1 VAEDDGVVGTVDC
14 VVLPNATRDA
24 AHRFYEAQGF
34 TPVAQGFRR
43 YLQRFPSHRALTATS
58 RAAVIVAPVTALAQL
73 DIGSLDIDT
82 PTCEAGDNWCRTVLE
97 LTGNQW
103 LASSADWLISKPVTI
118 LFILLVA
125 AVIRAVA
132 RRLIDRL
139 TRVNGGGKIPAMLR
153 PLKER
158 APQALGTLLSERRAQ
173 RAKTIGSVFKSITS
187 VLVFGTAFM
196 MILAELGVDL
206 APVLASAGILG
217 VAIGFGAQNVVKDF
231 LSGVFMMLEDQYGVG
246 DVVDVGEA
254 SGTVEAVG
262 LRITTMRDVN
272 GTVWYVRNGEILRVG
287 NSSQGFAVAVVDVPI
302 GYGADVEQATEIID
316 RVSTEV
322 TDNEPVSNDVLEPPE
337 VLGVERVSAAEG
349 IMLRLTVKVRP
360 GRQWAVQ
367 RSLRARIVA
376 AFEDAGIQGPVV
388 RGFPNGE

>member
-1 VAEDDGVVGTVDC
+1 VTV
-14 VVLPNATRDA
+14 
-24 AHRFYEAQGF
+24 
-34 TPVAQGFRR
+34 
-43 YLQRFPSHRALTATS
+43 
-58 RAAVIVAPVTALAQL
+58 LAQL
-73 DIGSLDIDT
+73 TL
-82 PTCEAGDNWCRTVLE
+82 EAPGCDPADQWCNAVLN
-97 LTGNQW
+97 LTGNEW
-103 LASSADWLISKPVTI
+103 LASSADWLVAKPLTI

-125 AVIRAVA
+125 VVIRAVA

-139 TRVNGGGKIPAMLR
+139 ARANSGGKLPAMLR

-158 APQALGTLLSERRAQ
+158 APQALGTILSERRAQ

-187 VLVFGTAFM
+187 VIVFGTAFM
-196 MILAELGVDL
+196 MILAELGVNL

-302 GYGADVEQATEIID
+302 GYGADVEQATDIID
-316 RVSTEV
+316 RVATEL
-322 TDNEPVSNDVLEPPE
+322 TDNLPISDDVLEPPE

-349 IMLRLTVKVRP
+349 ITLRLTVKVRP

-367 RSLRARIVA
+367 RSLRARIMA
-376 AFEDAGIQGPVV
+376 AFEDGGIQGPVV
-388 RGFPNGE
+388 RGYAAPE

>member
-1 VAEDDGVVGTVDC
+1 VTDVDLLSIDAKCAPDDGWC
-14 VVLPNATRDA
+14 
-24 AHRFYEAQGF
+24 
-34 TPVAQGFRR
+34 
-43 YLQRFPSHRALTATS
+43 TA
-58 RAAVIVAPVTALAQL
+58 V
-73 DIGSLDIDT
+73 
-82 PTCEAGDNWCRTVLE
+82 EN
-97 LTGNQW
+97 LTGSKW
-103 LASSADWLISKPVTI
+103 LAESANWLIAKPLTI
-118 LFILLVA
+118 LLILLVA
-125 AVIRAVA
+125 FVIRSIA

-139 TRVNGGGKIPAMLR
+139 TRVNGGGKVPTLLR

-187 VLVFGTAFM
+187 VLVYGIAFM
-196 MILAELGVDL
+196 MILAELGVNL

-217 VAIGFGAQNVVKDF
+217 VAVGFGAQNVVKDF

-262 LRITTMRDVN
+262 LRITTMRDLN

-302 GYGADVEQATEIID
+302 GYGADVEQATAIIGE
-316 RVSTEV
+316 VATAVTE
-322 TDNEPVSNDVLEPPE
+322 NAPVADDVLEPAQ
-337 VLGVERVSAAEG
+337 VLGVERVSAVEG
-349 IMLRLTVKVRP
+349 IQLRLTVKVRP

-367 RSLRARIVA
+367 RALRARIVA
-376 AFEDAGIQGPVV
+376 AFEDAGIQGPFPRTPGWQDGA
-388 RGFPNGE
+388 RGDT

>member
-1 VAEDDGVVGTVDC
+1 MR
-14 VVLPNATRDA
+14 P
-24 AHRFYEAQGF
+24 
-34 TPVAQGFRR
+34 
-43 YLQRFPSHRALTATS
+43 
-58 RAAVIVAPVTALAQL
+58 AVIVGPVTVLSQLPFEAQSCDPGDDWCTAVYNITRSNWLAQ
-73 DIGSLDIDT
+73 
-82 PTCEAGDNWCRTVLE
+82 
-97 LTGNQW
+97 
-103 LASSADWLISKPVTI
+103 SADWLIAKPITI
-118 LFILLVA
+118 LLIL
-125 AVIRAVA
+125 VIALIIRSLA

-139 TRVNGGGKIPAMLR
+139 TRANGGGKIPALLR
-153 PLKER
+153 PLRER

-173 RAKTIGSVFKSITS
+173 RAKTIGSVFKSIVS
-187 VLVFGTAFM
+187 VLVFGTAFLM
-196 MILAELGVDL
+196 MLAELGMNL

-302 GYGADVEQATEIID
+302 GYGADVEQATDIID
-316 RVSTEV
+316 RVATEV
-322 TDNEPVSNDVLEPPE
+322 TEVEPMSDDVLAPPE

-376 AFEDAGIQGPVV
+376 AFEDARIQGPLV
-388 RGFPNGE
+388 RGFPTKE

>member
-1 VAEDDGVVGTVDC
+1 MTDPDPLGQLTDDAFKC
-14 VVLPNATRDA
+14 ATGD
-24 AHRFYEAQGF
+24 
-34 TPVAQGFRR
+34 
-43 YLQRFPSHRALTATS
+43 SW
-58 RAAVIVAPVTALAQL
+58 
-73 DIGSLDIDT
+73 
-82 PTCEAGDNWCRTVLE
+82 CESVLE
-97 LTGNQW
+97 LTGKQW
-103 LASSADWLISKPVTI
+103 LASSANWLIAKPLTI
-118 LFILLVA
+118 LVILLVA
-125 AVIRAVA
+125 MIIRSLA

-139 TRVNGGGKIPAMLR
+139 TRANGGSKIPALLR
-153 PLKER
+153 PLRER
-158 APQALGTLLSERRAQ
+158 APQALGTLMSDRRAQ
-173 RAKTIGSVFKSITS
+173 RAKTIGSVFKSIIS

-196 MILAELGVDL
+196 MILAELGVNL

-287 NSSQGFAVAVVDVPI
+287 NKSQGFAVAVVDVPI
-302 GYGADVEQATEIID
+302 GYGADVEQATAVID
-316 RVSTEV
+316 QVATDLTE
-322 TDNEPVSNDVLEPPE
+322 NEPVSDDVLEPPQ
-337 VLGVERVSAAEG
+337 VLGVERVSASEG

-367 RSLRARIVA
+367 RSLRARIMA
-376 AFEDAGIQGPVV
+376 AFEDAGIQGPVM
-388 RGFPNGE
+388 RGMPTQE

>member
-1 VAEDDGVVGTVDC
+1 
-14 VVLPNATRDA
+14 
-24 AHRFYEAQGF
+24 
-34 TPVAQGFRR
+34 
-43 YLQRFPSHRALTATS
+43 
-58 RAAVIVAPVTALAQL
+58 VTDLAQL
-73 DIGSLDIDT
+73 SLEPPPCAETD
-82 PTCEAGDNWCRTVLE
+82 GWCNTVFNV
-97 LTGNQW
+97 TGNRW
-103 LASSADWLISKPVTI
+103 LASSANWLVAKPLTI
-118 LFILLVA
+118 LLILVVA
-125 AVIRAVA
+125 VIIRAVIRK
-132 RRLIDRL
+132 LIDRL
-139 TRVNGGGKIPAMLR
+139 TRVNGGGKIPALLR
-153 PLKER
+153 PLRER
-158 APQALGTLLSERRAQ
+158 APQSLGTLVSERRAQ

-196 MILAELGVDL
+196 MILAELGVNL

-254 SGTVEAVG
+254 TGTVEAVG

-302 GYGADVEQATEIID
+302 GYGADVEQATGIID
-316 RVSTEV
+316 RVATEI
-322 TDNEPVSNDVLEPPE
+322 TDNEPVSDDVLEPPE

-349 IMLRLTVKVRP
+349 ITLRLTVKTRP

-367 RSLRARIVA
+367 RTLRAAIMA
-376 AFEDAGIQGPVV
+376 AFEDGGIQGPVV
-388 RGFPNGE
+388 RGYPVPE

>member
-1 VAEDDGVVGTVDC
+1 VTLLPRQLNLQISECENTDDWC
-14 VVLPNATRDA
+14 KSVLD
-24 AHRFYEAQGF
+24 
-34 TPVAQGFRR
+34 
-43 YLQRFPSHRALTATS
+43 LTH
-58 RAAVIVAPVTALAQL
+58 
-73 DIGSLDIDT
+73 
-82 PTCEAGDNWCRTVLE
+82 
-97 LTGNQW
+97 NQW
-103 LASSADWLISKPVTI
+103 LASSANWLIAKPLSI
-118 LFILLVA
+118 LMILIMAFIV
-125 AVIRAVA
+125 RAVA

-139 TRVNGGGKIPAMLR
+139 TRANGGGKIPALLR

-158 APQALGTLLSERRAQ
+158 APQALGSILSERRAQ

-187 VLVFGTAFM
+187 VIVFGIAFM

-217 VAIGFGAQNVVKDF
+217 VAIGFGAQNLVKDF

-302 GYGADVEQATEIID
+302 GYGADVEQATEVIA
-316 RVSTEV
+316 RVATEL
-322 TDNEPVSNDVLEPPE
+322 TDNEPISDDVLEPPD

-349 IMLRLTVKVRP
+349 IMLRVTVKTRP

-367 RSLRARIVA
+367 RSMRARIMA

-388 RGFPNGE
+388 RGYSTPE

>member
-1 VAEDDGVVGTVDC
+1 VTLLSQLSLEASDCAPDDAWCETV
-14 VVLPNATRDA
+14 
-24 AHRFYEAQGF
+24 F
-34 TPVAQGFRR
+34 
-43 YLQRFPSHRALTATS
+43 
-58 RAAVIVAPVTALAQL
+58 
-73 DIGSLDIDT
+73 
-82 PTCEAGDNWCRTVLE
+82 E
-97 LTGNQW
+97 LTGKRW
-103 LASSADWLISKPVTI
+103 LAQSANWLIAKPLTI
-118 LFILLVA
+118 LLIIVI
-125 AVIRAVA
+125 AVIIRSLA

-139 TRVNGGGKIPAMLR
+139 TRVNNRGKIPALLR
-153 PLKER
+153 PLRER
-158 APQALGTLLSERRAQ
+158 APQALGSLLSERRAQ

-187 VLVFGTAFM
+187 MLVFGTAFL
-196 MILAELGVDL
+196 MILAELGVNL

-302 GYGADVEQATEIID
+302 GYGADVEQATNLIAE
-316 RVSTEV
+316 VATEV
-322 TDNEPVSNDVLEPPE
+322 TDNDPVAEDILEPPE

-349 IMLRLTVKVRP
+349 ITLRLIVKTRP
-360 GRQWAVQ
+360 GRQWSVQ
-367 RSLRARIVA
+367 RSLRARIMG
-376 AFEDAGIQGPVV
+376 AFEDAGIQGPMV
-388 RGFPNGE
+388 RGFPPPEA

>member
-1 VAEDDGVVGTVDC
+1 LFSLEEPECGTDDGWCDA
-14 VVLPNATRDA
+14 VL
-24 AHRFYEAQGF
+24 
-34 TPVAQGFRR
+34 
-43 YLQRFPSHRALTATS
+43 
-58 RAAVIVAPVTALAQL
+58 AV
-73 DIGSLDIDT
+73 
-82 PTCEAGDNWCRTVLE
+82 
-97 LTGNQW
+97 TGNKW
-103 LASSADWLISKPVTI
+103 LASSADWLIAKPVTI
-118 LFILLVA
+118 LLILIG
-125 AVIRAVA
+125 AVIVRGLA

-139 TRVNGGGKIPAMLR
+139 TRASGGKVPALLR
-153 PLKER
+153 PLRER

-187 VLVFGTAFM
+187 AIVFGCAFM
-196 MILAELGVDL
+196 MILAELGVNL

-217 VAIGFGAQNVVKDF
+217 VAIGFGAQNLVKDF

-262 LRITTMRDVN
+262 LRITTMRDMN

-302 GYGADVEQATEIID
+302 GYGADVGQAVDILGHVAAEAVESAPLSD
-316 RVSTEV
+316 
-322 TDNEPVSNDVLEPPE
+322 DVLEPPE

-349 IMLRLTVKVRP
+349 ITMRLTVKVRP

-367 RSLRARIVA
+367 RSLRARIMG
-376 AFEDAGIQGPVV
+376 AFENAGIQGPVV
-388 RGFPNGE
+388 RGFPPSEV